1 MRIKRIV
8 MFLALVL
15 GMGAFFMPAAA
26 YAGGADPLPA
36 PVSAP
41 AEAGQE
47 AAAETSG
54 IPFTPEGTGTVL
66 DEADGEKD
74 HKKFYTITS
83 AEGNVFYLIIDGERG
98 SENVYFL
105 NAVTESDL
113 MALAEKDGEEQVSA
127 IPVPEVC
134 TCGER
139 CEPGKVDITCRVCKN
154 DLSGCTG
161 KEAPAEEPEREETE
175 PEKKGTGGVGAVIF
189 ILLAFLAAAGA
200 GYYVKIVRPG
210 QQAEDDEDDP
220 EDEGYGEGFD
230 PDEAFGD
237 VEFLPEDGREDQE
250 GRLW

>member
-1 MRIKRIV
+1 MKIKRIV
-8 MFLALVL
+8 TLLALVL
-15 GMGAFFMPAAA
+15 GIGAFFMPVTA

-41 AEAGQE
+41 DGGGQE
-47 AAAETSG
+47 AAEETSG
-54 IPFTPEGTGTVL
+54 MPFTPEGTGTVL

-105 NAVTESDL
+105 NTVTESDL
-113 MALAEKDGEEQVSA
+113 MALAEKDGENQASM

-134 TCGER
+134 TCRVR
-139 CEPGKVDITCRVCKN
+139 CEPGKVDISCQVCKN
-154 DLSGCTG
+154 DLTGCTG
-161 KEAPAEEPEREETE
+161 KEAPKEEPAQEETE
-175 PEKKGTGGVGAVIF
+175 PEKKGTGGLGAVIF

-200 GYYVKIVRPG
+200 GYYIKIVRPG
-210 QQAEDDEDDP
+210 QQAGEDEDDP

-230 PDEAFGD
+230 PDEAFGSP
-237 VEFLPEDGREDQE
+237 EFLPEDDREDKE
-250 GRLW
+250 EELW